1 MKELMEELMEEAME
15 ELMEEVM
22 EEVMEVHHSQVLLWS
37 DRRQLISGS
46 RETQEPAVESVYS
59 VQCTPAVLYS
69 EVSVR
74 CMYNVTAVSVNIFKN
89 Y

>member
-1 MKELMEELMEEAME
+1 MMKELMEELMEEVMEEVLEELME

-22 EEVMEVHHSQVLLWS
+22 EEVLEEVMEVHHSQVLLWS

-59 VQCTPAVLYS
+59 VQYTGCTVQ
-69 EVSVR
+69 
-74 CMYNVTAVSVNIFKN
+74 
-89 Y
+89 

>member
-1 MKELMEELMEEAME
+1 MLLEVIDISVNFGLDVVLVIEVVMEVV
-15 ELMEEVM
+15 MEEVM

-69 EVSVR
+69 EVCTIYV
-74 CMYNVTAVSVNIFKN
+74 
-89 Y
+89 